1 MRPDPGVTAQ
11 TRLYAERAEQLA
23 RSLLAETALPPPAGR
38 RALVALIGLPGS
50 GKSHLG
56 RLLAAR
62 LGAVVVASDQ
72 LRRRIFVAPSY
83 GAGESAMVF
92 AIAHAMAR
100 ELLARDHAVIFDAT
114 NLRERDRRPLYEIAE
129 QIGARLVLVRIYAP
143 EAEIYA
149 RLGRRRLRGIAEDQ
163 HPDRPPLGPR
173 EAPTASAAP
182 WLGIASARSAG
193 KRSASGVGAGAPPDA
208 SDADERVYAAMR
220 DRYEEPRRPYLVV
233 DTTGDLAAAVERVA
247 ACVEDGCA

>member
-23 RSLLAETALPPPAGR
+23 RSLLAETALPRPAGR

-100 ELLARDHAVIFDAT
+100 ELLARDHAVVFDAT

-143 EAEIYA
+143 EPEIYA
-149 RLGRRRLRGIAEDQ
+149 RLGRRRLRGVPEDQ
-163 HPDRPPLGPR
+163 H
-173 EAPTASAAP
+173 
-182 WLGIASARSAG
+182 
-193 KRSASGVGAGAPPDA
+193 APPDA